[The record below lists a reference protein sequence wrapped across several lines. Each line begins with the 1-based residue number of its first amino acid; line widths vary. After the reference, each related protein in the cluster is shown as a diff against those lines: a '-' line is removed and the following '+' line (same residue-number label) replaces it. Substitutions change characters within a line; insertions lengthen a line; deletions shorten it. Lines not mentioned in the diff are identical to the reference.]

1 MTRGTWTTL
10 LEDLL
15 CGLVHAMNNRVTA
28 LSAFVELAAMDG
40 NLIEPPVLREEI
52 TRLHHVNALVGMLA
66 TCHDE
71 MEALEIR
78 AVLELAVT
86 IHSHHPRIRS
96 TPCTIVQSGVVP
108 PVRVPR
114 WALLRLLLLMVDA
127 ARRAGT
133 AGHDRG
139 VEVRF
144 SGDEAAVRVQIV
156 SSEPLGAD
164 ADSLAAACEGGLT
177 YSAGVCM
184 LQLPSLLEI
193 RRLERRVQCS

>member
-1 MTRGTWTTL
+1 MTQGTWTAL

-15 CGLVHAMNNRVTA
+15 SGLVHAMNNRVTA

-40 NLIEPPVLREEI
+40 NQIEPPVLREEI
-52 TRLHHVNALVGMLA
+52 TRLHQVNALVGVLA
-66 TCHDE
+66 RSHDE

-86 IHSHHPRIRS
+86 IHSHHLRIRA

-108 PVRVPR
+108 AVRVPR

-133 AGHDRG
+133 AVHDRG

-156 SSEPLGAD
+156 SSEPLGDD
-164 ADSLAAACEGGLT
+164 AESLAGACGGGLT

-184 LQLPSLLEI
+184 LQLPSLREI
-193 RRLERRVQCS
+193 RRLERQV